1 MLVFFQWFLIVVVI
15 LFGLFNILMSVIG
28 AQEKNCEEITIVTG
42 IVGAF
47 CLGMGAMFISLMF
60 N

>member
-1 MLVFFQWFLIVVVI
+1 MIYFKWFLIVVVI

-47 CLGMGAMFISLMF
+47 CLGMGAMFISLTL